1 MKDLGERGLII
12 ATSDGSK
19 PQIVYVQRKID
30 DARKRGQANS
40 SVAAPALLIK
50 CVLVVLATSLP
61 VAGLKFNKTAYSSL
75 CHDQP

>member
-1 MKDLGERGLII
+1 MII

-30 DARKRGQANS
+30 DGRKRGQANS

-50 CVLVVLATSLP
+50 CACGVTSLP